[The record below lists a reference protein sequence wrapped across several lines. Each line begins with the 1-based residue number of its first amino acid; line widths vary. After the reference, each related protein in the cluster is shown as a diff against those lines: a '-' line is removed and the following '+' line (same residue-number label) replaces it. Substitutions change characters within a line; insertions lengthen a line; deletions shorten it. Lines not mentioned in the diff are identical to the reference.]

1 MTLWITSTIKADR
14 YHLGDSFLLSFFHY
28 TQILIAQTEFVR
40 THSRVVLSLVWTPLR
55 LRAYSVCV
63 HLMYSLY

>member
-14 YHLGDSFLLSFFHY
+14 YHLGDSFLLFFSLHPVS
-28 TQILIAQTEFVR
+28 IAQTEFVR